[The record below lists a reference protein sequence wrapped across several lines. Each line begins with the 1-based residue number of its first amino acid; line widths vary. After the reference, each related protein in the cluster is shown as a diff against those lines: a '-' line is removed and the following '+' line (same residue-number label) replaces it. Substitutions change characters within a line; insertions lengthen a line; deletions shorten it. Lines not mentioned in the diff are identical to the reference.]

1 VSRSSDAATRIA
13 VYNKVLKETGDE
25 AQAIFEAQ
33 EVINFSARGNSRLIQ
48 ALSVL
53 IPFLNARIQGIDV
66 MYRSSMGSKGF
77 AANPDSDIVKRR
89 FLVRA
94 AMLTASSALYW
105 AMVNDDDEYR
115 NQPAVIKDNYWIL
128 PSSAIPGYD
137 GDPLKFPIPFE
148 VGLMFK
154 TIPERIMALFY
165 GEDVPQD
172 IVDTLKRGISSTLN
186 INPTPQALMPWA
198 ETFINYSFFT
208 GREVVSK
215 NLEQSRMPGYQYN
228 SMTSQL
234 AKDLG
239 EKLNYSP
246 IKIDHMIKGY
256 GGTLGSFALAAVDEV
271 WRSTS
276 EDLGER
282 PARKI
287 TEYPFI
293 KRFFARPDAR
303 GMVNQFYDLNN
314 MVKQVAKTV
323 KALEGERPETIDAE
337 DLAEKKR
344 YLLDV
349 EQSLGFIEKRLNE
362 LRTDRR
368 KIQNDPYMSAED
380 KRIEIDMLSQEEL
393 AVVSEIPILRQEA
406 TGVFR

>member
-1 VSRSSDAATRIA
+1 
-13 VYNKVLKETGDE
+13 
-25 AQAIFEAQ
+25 
-33 EVINFSARGNSRLIQ
+33 
-48 ALSVL
+48 
-53 IPFLNARIQGIDV
+53 
-66 MYRSSMGSKGF
+66 
-77 AANPDSDIVKRR
+77 
-89 FLVRA
+89 
-94 AMLTASSALYW
+94 
-105 AMVNDDDEYR
+105 MVHDDDEYR

-172 IVDTLKRGISSTLN
+172 IVDTLTRGVSSTLN
-186 INPTPQALMPWA
+186 INPIPQAFMPLT
-198 ETFINYSFFT
+198 EVISNHSFFT
-208 GREVVSK
+208 GREVVPK

-239 EKLNYSP
+239 EKLGYSP

-256 GGTLGSFALAAVDEV
+256 GGTLGSFALSAVDEV

-276 EDLGER
+276 EDIGER

-314 MVKQVAKTV
+314 MVKQVSKTV
-323 KALEGERPETIDAE
+323 KVLEGERPETIDAE

-344 YLLDV
+344 YLLEV

-380 KRIEIDMLSQEEL
+380 KRVEIDLLSQEEL
-393 AVVSEIPILRQEA
+393 AVVSEIPVLRQEA
-406 TGVFR
+406 AGIFK

>member
-1 VSRSSDAATRIA
+1 
-13 VYNKVLKETGDE
+13 
-25 AQAIFEAQ
+25 
-33 EVINFSARGNSRLIQ
+33 
-48 ALSVL
+48 
-53 IPFLNARIQGIDV
+53 
-66 MYRSSMGSKGF
+66 
-77 AANPDSDIVKRR
+77 
-89 FLVRA
+89 
-94 AMLTASSALYW
+94 
-105 AMVNDDDEYR
+105 
-115 NQPAVIKDNYWIL
+115 
-128 PSSAIPGYD
+128 
-137 GDPLKFPIPFE
+137 
-148 VGLMFK
+148 
-154 TIPERIMALFY
+154 
-165 GEDVPQD
+165 
-172 IVDTLKRGISSTLN
+172 
-186 INPTPQALMPWA
+186 
-198 ETFINYSFFT
+198 
-208 GREVVSK
+208 
-215 NLEQSRMPGYQYN
+215 
-228 SMTSQL
+228 MTSQL

>member
-1 VSRSSDAATRIA
+1 
-13 VYNKVLKETGDE
+13 
-25 AQAIFEAQ
+25 
-33 EVINFSARGNSRLIQ
+33 
-48 ALSVL
+48 
-53 IPFLNARIQGIDV
+53 
-66 MYRSSMGSKGF
+66 
-77 AANPDSDIVKRR
+77 
-89 FLVRA
+89 
-94 AMLTASSALYW
+94 
-105 AMVNDDDEYR
+105 
-115 NQPAVIKDNYWIL
+115 
-128 PSSAIPGYD
+128 
-137 GDPLKFPIPFE
+137 
-148 VGLMFK
+148 
-154 TIPERIMALFY
+154 MALFY

-172 IVDTLKRGISSTLN
+172 IVDTLTRGVSSTLN
-186 INPTPQALMPWA
+186 INPIPQAFMPLT
-198 ETFINYSFFT
+198 EVISNHSFFT
-208 GREVVSK
+208 GREVVPK

-239 EKLNYSP
+239 EKLGYSP

-256 GGTLGSFALAAVDEV
+256 GGTLGSFALSAVDEV

-276 EDLGER
+276 EDIGER

-314 MVKQVAKTV
+314 MVKQVSKTV
-323 KALEGERPETIDAE
+323 KVLEGERPETIDAE

-344 YLLDV
+344 YLLEV

-380 KRIEIDMLSQEEL
+380 KRVEIDLLSQEEL
-393 AVVSEIPILRQEA
+393 AVVSEIPVLRQEA
-406 TGVFR
+406 AGIFK